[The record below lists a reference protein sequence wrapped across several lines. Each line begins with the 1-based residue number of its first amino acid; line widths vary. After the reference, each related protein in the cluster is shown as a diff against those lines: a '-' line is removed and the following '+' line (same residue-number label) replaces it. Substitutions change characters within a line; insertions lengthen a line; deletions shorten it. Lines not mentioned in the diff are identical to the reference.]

1 MSKKYSDNRTA
12 IEIITGD
19 TPDISEYVDFGFYDW
34 ITYRPNAGLGENSL
48 GR

>member
-19 TPDISEYVDFGFYDW
+19 TPDISEYVGFGFYDW